1 MRLRE
6 VFNIRIVASILVV
19 CALIVSENTVFGQT
33 RDTTINSITA
43 VEDTAAASATAISPS
58 SVPLISTAVDTVARY
73 KNLQPLSVETDY
85 SAAYKSGA

>member
-6 VFNIRIVASILVV
+6 VFNIRIVASILIV

-58 SVPLISTAVDTVARY
+58 SVPLITTAVDTVARY

-85 SAAYKSGA
+85 

>member
-6 VFNIRIVASILVV
+6 VFNIRIVASILIV

-85 SAAYKSGA
+85 